1 MRRAYIIT
9 YELHRPGQ
17 NYEELL
23 RRIKSYGTWARLGG
37 SEYIIVSTQTAVQI
51 RDYLNGAIDD
61 NDSLFVGTLIAPA
74 AWHGMTEEVSNWIR
88 NNLQG

>member
-1 MRRAYIIT
+1 MKQAYIIT
-9 YELHRPGQ
+9 YELHNPGQ

-37 SEYIIVSTQTAVQI
+37 SEYIIISTQTAVQI
-51 RDYLNGAIDD
+51 RDYLVGALDY

-74 AWHGMTEEVSNWIR
+74 AWRGMSEQVSNWIL
-88 NNLQG
+88 NNLK